1 MGTYPRTVGRLLLLA
16 IPIAVA
22 VYAFIDVL
30 ATPASAIHRGP
41 KWLWALAVLV
51 LPLLG
56 AVLWFVA
63 GRPPRRR
70 RPGRSVSAPDDDPDF
85 LRKLNREIPP
95 REEDPPSAPA

>member
-1 MGTYPRTVGRLLLLA
+1 MGRLLLLA

-30 ATPASAIHRGP
+30 ATPGAAVQRGP

-51 LPLLG
+51 LPLVG
-56 AVLWFVA
+56 AVLWFIV

-70 RPGRSVSAPDDDPDF
+70 RSGPAVSAPDDDPDF
-85 LRKLNREIPP
+85 LRQLKKQMPP
-95 REEDPPSAPA
+95 PQDGEPPQAPA

>member
-1 MGTYPRTVGRLLLLA
+1 MGRLLLLA

-30 ATPASAIHRGP
+30 TTPGNMILRGP
-41 KWLWALAVLV
+41 KWLWAIAVLV

-56 AVLWFVA
+56 AVLWFIA

-70 RPGRSVSAPDDDPDF
+70 RTGRAVTAPDDDPDF
-85 LRKLNREIPP
+85 LRQLKKDLPP
-95 REEDPPSAPA
+95 REEDPPQAPA